1 MDSTGRWPLAPR
13 AATHSFTSGE
23 SMNIGFLGLGTMGAP
38 MARNLLKAGY
48 ALRVWNRSR
57 APVDALAAEGATP
70 TASPAQAALGVDV
83 LIAMLADDDTSRTV
97 LCDGGALHALTR
109 GAIVVNM
116 ATVSLDFAREM
127 HAQCETLGLRY
138 LAAPVLGRVNVAE
151 AGKLN
156 VLVAGEASVIDTV
169 QPLFDVLGQRT
180 WRFGDTPEQANVVK
194 LASNFMIASAIESM
208 SEAAAL
214 AQGHGVAGSD
224 FLEMVTSTVFNTPAY
239 TGYGGAI
246 SKQVFEPAGF
256 KLALGA
262 KDVRLALLAGEAA
275 NVPMPFASVLRD
287 NHLDSLAHDEG
298 QLDWAALSRVA
309 LRRAGLPRGQGE
321 GSEEGNDGS

>member
-1 MDSTGRWPLAPR
+1 
-13 AATHSFTSGE
+13 
-23 SMNIGFLGLGTMGAP
+23 MNIGFLGLGTMGAP
-38 MARNLLKAGY
+38 MARNLLKAGFP
-48 ALRVWNRSR
+48 LRVWNRSPG
-57 APVDALAAEGATP
+57 PVDALAVDGAVP
-70 TASPAQAALGVDV
+70 TSSPAHAALGSDV

-97 LCDGGALHALTR
+97 LVDGGALSALTP

-116 ATVSLDFAREM
+116 ATVSLAFAREM
-127 HAQCETLGLRY
+127 RTQCEALGLRY
-138 LAAPVLGRVNVAE
+138 VAAPVLGRVNVAE

-156 VLVAGEASVIDTV
+156 ILAAGAADVLDTV

-180 WRFGDTPEQANVVK
+180 WRFGDVPEQANVVK
-194 LASNFMIASAIESM
+194 LAGNFMIASAIEAM

-214 AQGHGVAGSD
+214 AEGHGVAGSD
-224 FLEMVTSTVFNTPAY
+224 FLEMITTTMFNTPAY
-239 TGYGGAI
+239 TGYGAAI

-275 NVPMPFASVLRD
+275 NVPLPFASVLRD

-309 LRRAGLPRGQGE
+309 LRRAGLRRDD
-321 GSEEGNDGS
+321 N

>member
-1 MDSTGRWPLAPR
+1 MK
-13 AATHSFTSGE
+13 
-23 SMNIGFLGLGTMGAP
+23 IGFLGLGTMGTP
-38 MARNLLKAGY
+38 MARNLLKAGF
-48 ALRVWNRSR
+48 ALHVWNRSR
-57 APVDALAAEGATP
+57 GPVDALAADGATP
-70 TASPAQAALGVDV
+70 AATPADAARGVDV
-83 LIAMLADDDTSRTV
+83 LIAILSDDDTSRAV
-97 LCDGGALHALTR
+97 LCEGADGGALNALPR

-116 ATVSLDFAREM
+116 ATVSLAFAGEM
-127 HAQCETLGLRY
+127 AARCESLGLRY

-156 VLVAGEASVIDTV
+156 ILVAGDASTIDTV

-180 WRFGDTPEQANVVK
+180 WRFGDSPGQANVVK
-194 LASNFMIASAIESM
+194 LAANFMIASAIESM

-214 AQGHGVAGSD
+214 AQGHGVAGAD
-224 FLEMVTSTVFNTPAY
+224 FLDMITTAVFATPAY

-246 SKQVFEPAGF
+246 ARETFEPAGF

-275 NVPMPFASVLRD
+275 NVPMPFGTVLRD

-298 QLDWAALSRVA
+298 HLDWAALSRVA
-309 LRRAGLPRGQGE
+309 LRRAGQPKKAQ
-321 GSEEGNDGS
+321 S

>member
-1 MDSTGRWPLAPR
+1 
-13 AATHSFTSGE
+13 
-23 SMNIGFLGLGTMGAP
+23 MNIGFLGLGTMGAP
-38 MARNLLKAGY
+38 MARNLLKAGF

-57 APVDALAAEGATP
+57 GPVDALATDGATP
-70 TASPAQAALGVDV
+70 GTTPADAARGVDV

-97 LCDGGALHALTR
+97 LCQGADGGALGALPR

-127 HAQCETLGLRY
+127 QAHCESLGLRY
-138 LAAPVLGRVNVAE
+138 LAAPVLGRVHVAE

-156 VLVAGEASVIDTV
+156 ILVAGDTNVIDTV
-169 QPLFDVLGQRT
+169 QPIFDVLGQHT
-180 WRFGDTPEQANVVK
+180 WRFGDKPEQANVVK
-194 LASNFMIASAIESM
+194 LAANFMIASAIESM

-214 AQGHGVAGSD
+214 AQGHGVSGAD
-224 FLEMVTSTVFNTPAY
+224 FLDMITTTMFATPAY
-239 TGYGGAI
+239 TGYGAAI
-246 SKQVFEPAGF
+246 AKEVFEPAGF

-275 NVPMPFASVLRD
+275 NVPMPFGTVLRD
-287 NHLDSLAHDEG
+287 NHLDSLAHGEG

-309 LRRAGLPRGQGE
+309 LRRAGLSKG
-321 GSEEGNDGS
+321 